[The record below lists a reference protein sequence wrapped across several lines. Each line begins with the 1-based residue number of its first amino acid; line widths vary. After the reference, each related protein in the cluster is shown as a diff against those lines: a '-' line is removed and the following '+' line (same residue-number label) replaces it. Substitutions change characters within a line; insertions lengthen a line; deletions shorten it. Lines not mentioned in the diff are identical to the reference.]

1 MREGVLP
8 LNIVIAVFYISLAA
22 LAVYTLKK
30 SSRSLKKIPNTKDKE
45 DEEWKKSVNYNKIIA
60 VSWIKKY
67 TIVGGF
73 LQ

>member
-8 LNIVIAVFYISLAA
+8 LNIVISVFYITLAA
-22 LAVYTLKK
+22 LAVYVLKK
-30 SSRSLKKIPNTKDKE
+30 SSRSLKKIPNTKQQQ

-60 VSWIKKY
+60 VSWFKKY
-67 TIVGGF
+67 TIVGSI

>member
-60 VSWIKKY
+60 VSWFKKY

>member
-8 LNIVIAVFYISLAA
+8 LNIVISVFYITLAA
-22 LAVYTLKK
+22 LAVYVLKK
-30 SSRSLKKIPNTKDKE
+30 SSRSLKKIPNTKQQQ

-60 VSWIKKY
+60 VSWFKKY
-67 TIVGGF
+67 TIVGSF